1 MKKLLALVLA
11 LVLSL
16 GLLAACGGSSEPA
29 QDDTQEEDGAAAQS
43 VTLRVAASPTPHAEI
58 LNSVK
63 EALAAEGVTL
73 EVVEFTDYI
82 QPNLATE
89 GGDVDAN
96 YFQHGPYLDN
106 FNVEN
111 DTHLVSVAA
120 IHYEPF
126 GIYAGKTASLDE
138 IPDGAQIAVPND
150 ATNEARA
157 LLLLEA
163 NGIITLNEG
172 AGLEATKLDIA
183 ENPHNVEIIEIE
195 AAQLARSLADVDFAA
210 INVNYALQ
218 AGLKVSEAL
227 VTEDKTSEAAETYAN
242 ILVVKEGNENNEAV
256 QKLVKALTS
265 EETRK
270 FIEDTYAGEVVPMF

>member
-1 MKKLLALVLA
+1 MKKAFTLVLA
-11 LVLSL
+11 LILSL
-16 GLLAACGGSSEPA
+16 ALLASCGNSSEPA
-29 QDDTQEEDGAAAQS
+29 QDETQDGGAAAQN

-73 EVVEFTDYI
+73 EVVEFTDYV

-89 GGDVDAN
+89 NGDVDAN

-106 FNVEN
+106 FNTEN
-111 DTHLVSVAA
+111 NTHLVSVAA

-163 NGIITLNEG
+163 NGIITLKEG
-172 AGLEATKLDIA
+172 VGLEATKLDIA

-218 AGLKVSEAL
+218 AGLKVKDAL

-256 QKLVKALTS
+256 QKLIKALTS
-265 EETRK
+265 EEARK